1 MSITDF
7 DVEFGADEDYDVDAY
22 VVDQRSRRFRRQ

>member
-1 MSITDF
+1 MRTRSRLMPITDF

-22 VVDQRSRRFRRQ
+22 VVD